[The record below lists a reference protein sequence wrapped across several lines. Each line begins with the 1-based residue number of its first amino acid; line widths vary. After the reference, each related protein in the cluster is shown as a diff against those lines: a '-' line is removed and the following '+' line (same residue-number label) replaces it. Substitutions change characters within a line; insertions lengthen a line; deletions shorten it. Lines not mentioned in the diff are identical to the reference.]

1 MSLAITSYIHNKIGT
16 QLSAFFENK
25 FGGFRKNT
33 YLCNTKGNEKM
44 NTNYTLTD
52 YIKLMMLM
60 SDEPMVKNVVDS
72 DNQSAFQHLA
82 HAITD
87 FNREAYGN

>member
-1 MSLAITSYIHNKIGT
+1 
-16 QLSAFFENK
+16 
-25 FGGFRKNT
+25 
-33 YLCNTKGNEKM
+33 M

-87 FNREAYGN
+87 SNREAYGN